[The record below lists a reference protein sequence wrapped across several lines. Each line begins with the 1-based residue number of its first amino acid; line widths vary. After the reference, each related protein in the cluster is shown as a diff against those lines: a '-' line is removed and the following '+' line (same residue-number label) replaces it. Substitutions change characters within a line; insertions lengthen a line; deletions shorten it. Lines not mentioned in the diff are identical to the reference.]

1 MGATAIVPSL
11 ARLINH
17 SFQVSVFPSR
27 WKTAKVTPLHKGG
40 NLDEVSN
47 FRLISVLHVL
57 SKVIERH
64 IHDALYSYLTENN
77 LIYSRQSGFRKHHST
92 ETALLRIIDD
102 LLLNLDDNKVGGLVL
117 IDYCKAFDM
126 VDHAILLEKL
136 NVYGVNGSSLTWFK
150 SYLSERRQLV
160 SLPGTKS
167 DITTVR
173 HGVPQGSI
181 LGPLLFIVFINDLPL
196 HVSSSDV
203 DLYADDT
210 TITSYADFRNMSKL
224 QDSLNKAV
232 SEVLSWASANKLPIN
247 DKKTKVLV
255 VTGKRLLSKIDH
267 APEVSIGD
275 TRLTNVLSAKL
286 LGLEIDHELTFSRH
300 VDNLCKKTVPTYWH
314 PKEDQEY
321 AATLIKQRIMFYNSV
336 IKPVFDYVNVI
347 WTTCNKD
354 DLGKVLKLQ
363 KRAARVILNTD
374 TTTPSVSLF
383 NRLKWLPFYE
393 DAKLT
398 TCTIAYKKVRGELP
412 SYLKELLRLNSS
424 VHGRNTR
431 YSNYNLL

>member
-40 NLDEVSN
+40 DLDEVSN
-47 FRLISVLHVL
+47 FRPISVLPVL

-102 LLLNLDDNKVGGLVL
+102 LLLNLDGNKVGGLVL

-275 TRLTNVLSAKL
+275 TKLTNVLSAKL

-300 VDNLCKKTVPTYWH
+300 VDNLCKNCPNVL
-314 PKEDQEY
+314 
-321 AATLIKQRIMFYNSV
+321 AA
-336 IKPVFDYVNVI
+336 
-347 WTTCNKD
+347 
-354 DLGKVLKLQ
+354 
-363 KRAARVILNTD
+363 
-374 TTTPSVSLF
+374 
-383 NRLKWLPFYE
+383 
-393 DAKLT
+393 
-398 TCTIAYKKVRGELP
+398 
-412 SYLKELLRLNSS
+412 
-424 VHGRNTR
+424 
-431 YSNYNLL
+431 